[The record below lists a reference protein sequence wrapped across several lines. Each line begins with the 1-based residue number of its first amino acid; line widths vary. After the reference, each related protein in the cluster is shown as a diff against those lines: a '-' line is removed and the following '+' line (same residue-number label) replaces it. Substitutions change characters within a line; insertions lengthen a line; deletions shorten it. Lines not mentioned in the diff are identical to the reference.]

1 MMSIAIAVM
10 AVLILLSGCR
20 REVKLRADAIEDRA
34 AIPVL
39 EAHDVMTLIS
49 DSGVTRYRITAER
62 WKMFDKAEPPYWEFE
77 RGVYLEKFDEQFT
90 VQASLKAD
98 YAHYNEEEQIWHLL
112 GNVHALN
119 LEGEQFDTPEL
130 FWNQKTERVYSDSAI
145 TIQRETSII
154 YGVGFESNQEMS
166 KYTILHPTG
175 VFPLKD

>member
-1 MMSIAIAVM
+1 MSIAIAVM

>member
-77 RGVYLEKFDEQFT
+77 RGVHLEKFDEQFT

>member
-90 VQASLKAD
+90 VQASLKSD